1 MYVEIQDFTN
11 VVDTVKQQS
20 KVIEQQ
26 ASMVCK
32 LDELAKLQHIRI
44 NSLEEQSVIGLLLHD
59 FEARFDSRIECLP
72 KYYDRAKSID
82 NRLQQVE
89 DGWQFHSV
97 FTVGLANGGTADY
110 AIVYR

>member
-44 NSLEEQSVIGLLLHD
+44 NSLEEQSDFLFKRICRIHKQIFWYLIAVIVVNIGGLI
-59 FEARFDSRIECLP
+59 A
-72 KYYDRAKSID
+72 
-82 NRLQQVE
+82 
-89 DGWQFHSV
+89 FHMV
-97 FTVGLANGGTADY
+97 TP
-110 AIVYR
+110 

>member
-44 NSLEEQSVIGLLLHD
+44 NSLEDQCDFLFKQMQKTHKQIFWYLIAVIVVNIGGLI
-59 FEARFDSRIECLP
+59 A
-72 KYYDRAKSID
+72 
-82 NRLQQVE
+82 
-89 DGWQFHSV
+89 FHMV
-97 FTVGLANGGTADY
+97 TP
-110 AIVYR
+110 